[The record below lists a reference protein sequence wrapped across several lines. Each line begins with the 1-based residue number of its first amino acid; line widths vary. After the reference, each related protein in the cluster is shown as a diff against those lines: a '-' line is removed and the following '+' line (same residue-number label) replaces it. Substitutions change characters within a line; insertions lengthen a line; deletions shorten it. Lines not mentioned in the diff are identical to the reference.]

1 LKINVVNVIEE
12 GKLGGP
18 QVRIC
23 RVASQLKKNI
33 NTIVLMPKQN
43 SIEFKNLCDLN
54 SVEYIDVFLTR
65 ITKQFSV
72 LFGYVFLFPFE
83 IINLTYV
90 LKKTKCDIV
99 HVSGGSW
106 QYKGLIA
113 GKLAGK
119 KVVWHLNDS
128 SMPKIILLIFSI
140 FSSYSDAFIF
150 ASERTRKYYMPLI
163 RQNKN
168 MFLIPAPVDTDFFNP
183 LNINFAKEDCL
194 SKSHNKLIITTIANI
209 NPIKGIENI
218 IKAASIVNKHINNVE
233 FYIIGQISKR
243 QKKYYSFL
251 KTLKN
256 DLKVINIHFV
266 GPREDVREFLKKTDV
281 YLCSS
286 LAESSPM
293 SVWEAMSMGKPIVS
307 TRVGDVPIY
316 VLDGINGF
324 ISNIDDYKDLS
335 NNLIKLCLNK
345 ELRVQFGK
353 VSRQTAINKL
363 DISIC
368 SNKHEQAYKKLYSFF
383 KKE

>member
-1 LKINVVNVIEE
+1 MKINVVNVIEE

-140 FSSYSDAFIF
+140 FSSYSDAFILSS
-150 ASERTRKYYMPLI
+150 ALTKLE
-163 RQNKN
+163 
-168 MFLIPAPVDTDFFNP
+168 
-183 LNINFAKEDCL
+183 KE
-194 SKSHNKLIITTIANI
+194 KLII
-209 NPIKGIENI
+209 I
-218 IKAASIVNKHINNVE
+218 I
-233 FYIIGQISKR
+233 IIFKKNFLISET
-243 QKKYYSFL
+243 Y
-251 KTLKN
+251 N
-256 DLKVINIHFV
+256 
-266 GPREDVREFLKKTDV
+266 
-281 YLCSS
+281 
-286 LAESSPM
+286 
-293 SVWEAMSMGKPIVS
+293 
-307 TRVGDVPIY
+307 
-316 VLDGINGF
+316 
-324 ISNIDDYKDLS
+324 LS
-335 NNLIKLCLNK
+335 
-345 ELRVQFGK
+345 
-353 VSRQTAINKL
+353 
-363 DISIC
+363 
-368 SNKHEQAYKKLYSFF
+368 SNK
-383 KKE
+383 